1 MGENG
6 AYLPWNRGF
15 DHYYGVPYGIDMCSQ
30 VTVMDITRDGVPAG
44 ACFAPNVSCKVA
56 QFAGG
61 QVNFGGREGDVPC
74 PFYINA
80 TIVEQPTALL
90 TIDDKYVGAAVN
102 FIEAHGD
109 PFTGVATT
117 ATDSQPF
124 FMYFCS
130 HHTHTPAFAK
140 ANFTN
145 TSIRGW
151 FGDHLRT
158 LDWSLG
164 EILGAIDRSG
174 LAESTLVMF
183 SAGAL
188 ACRRRRR
195 LRRRRRRRAAEA
207 TSVAFRLPT

>member
-1 MGENG
+1 MGTDG

-30 VTVMDITRDGVPAG
+30 VTVMNVTRDGVPAG

-61 QVNFGGREGDVPC
+61 QVNFGGREQDVPC
-74 PFYINA
+74 PFFVNA

-90 TIDDKYVGAAVN
+90 TIDDKYVSAAVS
-102 FIEAHGD
+102 FIKAHGD
-109 PFTGVATT
+109 TGSA
-117 ATDSQPF
+117 PF

-145 TSIRGW
+145 SSTRGW

-164 EILGAIDRSG
+164 EIVDAIDHAG
-174 LAESTLVMF
+174 LGSNTVCVCARADPTRAWACVRVRACVYSLSPWMIHF
-183 SAGAL
+183 SW
-188 ACRRRRR
+188 
-195 LRRRRRRRAAEA
+195 
-207 TSVAFRLPT
+207 